1 MSNLDKFVGVGI
13 TDDGASCHLAFR
25 RPNGEDYQVD
35 FDSRSIM
42 KMIELLIQ
50 ANTGALR
57 LLESAP
63 KLSTVFL
70 SDDEAVGADPE
81 TGDLILTFR
90 HDDGLEIGHR
100 VHRSRLPKL
109 VDLISRAASLLLAKK
124 GGHIH

>member
-13 TDDGASCHLAFR
+13 TDDGTSCHLVFR

-57 LLESAP
+57 LLESASE
-63 KLSTVFL
+63 LSTVFL
-70 SDDEAVGADPE
+70 SDDEAVGVDPD
-81 TGDLILTFR
+81 TGDLVLIFR

-109 VDLISRAASLLLAKK
+109 LDLISRAASLRPAKK

>member
-13 TDDGASCHLAFR
+13 TDDGASCHLVFR
-25 RPNGEDYQVD
+25 PSTGKDYRVD

-63 KLSTVFL
+63 ELSTVFF
-70 SDDEAVGADPE
+70 SDAEIVGADPE

-100 VHRSRLPKL
+100 VHRSRVPKL
-109 VDLISRAASLLLAKK
+109 LDLISRAASLRPAKK